1 MGKVMGTITDYTG
14 AEHGYLRGHQVKIVA
29 VIKGAAAP
37 DLDPDADLDIA
48 TTDEDLARLGGLDT
62 NDRVEVQ
69 PWLPTEDRFSWVSSD
84 PRAVDLA
91 CFEMLAARK

>member
-1 MGKVMGTITDYTG
+1 MKVIGTVTTCKSN
-14 AEHGYLRGHQVKIVA
+14 EHKYLAHLEVKIVA

-48 TTDEDLARLGGLDT
+48 TTDAELVRLGGLNA

-69 PWLPTEDRFSWVSSD
+69 PWLESEGRFSFVSSD
-84 PRAVDLA
+84 PKATDLA
-91 CFEMLAARK
+91 CWELLAARK